1 MERFSIKKAQEEAE
15 KMKDKISSGE
25 SENYNEAEK
34 MIEKDNAQLDK
45 NIDAKAIEHL
55 EKEENRIFTEI
66 EISGVDDL
74 AESIKKLSQ
83 KTHKGRVTS
92 VHREGLLRMIPELKK
107 LILKPIPTKEEQERI
122 EELYGYLKEEDD
134 KLFKEANKQ
143 EIEKEKPKETK
154 KDIVFEKT
162 RSFEEKN
169 QEIINKE
176 FDKNSEELP
185 DEEKK
190 TIKKP
195 IEKTEEETEKPEE
208 TKQKIEKETET
219 EKQTE
224 EKSKIDLSPEQ
235 EQKIEEV
242 FLKFNIS
249 KEYLENMEGFS
260 DLSFGQRLLVAE
272 NLNHLI
278 VKEAKKEAK
287 TIQETEAKE
296 SRFKNMLKLALTLGA
311 SKTFQTADL
320 EKSILQKKISEGV
333 SEDNKTYLEQMI
345 KSSKELCPDV
355 EVSEDGKLEIQ
366 YIKQSEFEKLTLIE
380 KIDVLDFN
388 KAAKEFSKIPN
399 EWKYDTAKE
408 SERQAYE
415 EKKSSYDKLRDV
427 ILKLKT
433 NLEDEKSAALF
444 MNAIDEKVAIN
455 SLLSSNPDIEK
466 EIQKITNQ
474 SALAKAA
481 KELINP
487 NSNLAYASYGY
498 AARAGVVAVLGV
510 TSPLV
515 IPAIAGAAGGIGFFK
530 SRKEAEKAV
539 SARKALGREGKE
551 VKEKLKYETA
561 QGEKKERELKE
572 FTDASFFSK
581 RINRLKD
588 KIESIDESDPDFDNQ
603 LEILEKKIYE
613 TMSLADEKF
622 KRGLINFGDTKE
634 QITNK
639 LDFVQS
645 MGRARAYTK
654 TNIQNT
660 ENKVS
665 EILKSVGEHQ
675 NTAENIRKKEVWR
688 KARNGAL
695 IRAGFASAGAAI
707 AGFVHSPDVEKP
719 ETLED
724 QTILKKESEFPESQI
739 KEFPPKQEI
748 TFSETPKIV
757 SEENIAK
764 LYQWEN
770 KNNIDHSVVVNI
782 HKELVKNPELETGL
796 TDKNLKFIENNTEL
810 FKNENAAEKIQKLLS
825 QNELIYEIRK
835 GDNLWNIIK
844 SQLED
849 RKITEGLSEGKQT
862 YIIDDLKDKF
872 AKLNSEELKK
882 LGISSGNI
890 DKLTAGDK
898 IDLTSVLGSKNG
910 LGNISNAV
918 EGAQKLSEEQIAN
931 IEANNTKID
940 SFYDELREAKAEN
953 PDIKI
958 PQLNEDMAD
967 KIIKGEINVRSYI
980 NPEVSGQQAVESA
993 VDISSIENIKDAITN
1008 GKTESI
1014 IGEYNED
1021 LFEGVSGEVLKN
1033 GDTVVSF
1040 NVKNNAADVKLI
1052 ITQEGKMAI
1061 DGWGLR
1067 NWPENV
1073 KLGWLFGSRKLDTFT
1088 DLTDKNM
1095 KEALEFINKGKAIII
1110 EKPEE

>member
-1 MERFSIKKAQEEAE
+1 MERFSIKKAQEEAG

-34 MIEKDNAQLDK
+34 IAEKDNVQLDK
-45 NIDAKAIEHL
+45 DVDAKAIKRL
-55 EKEENRIFTEI
+55 EEEENKIFTEI

-83 KTHKGRVTS
+83 KTHKERMTS
-92 VHREGLLRMIPELKK
+92 VHREGLLRIIPELKK

-122 EELYGYLKEEDD
+122 KELYGYLKEEDD
-134 KLFKEANKQ
+134 KLFKEVNEQ
-143 EIEKEKPKETK
+143 EAKKEKPAETE

-162 RSFEEKN
+162 KSFEEKN
-169 QEIINKE
+169 QEIIDKE
-176 FDKNSEELP
+176 FGKNSEELP

-235 EQKIEEV
+235 EQKIEEA

-249 KEYLENMEGFS
+249 KEDLENMEGFS

-287 TIQETEAKE
+287 TTQETEAKE

-380 KIDVLDFN
+380 KIDVLNFN

-675 NTAENIRKKEVWR
+675 NTAENIRKKEVWK

-707 AGFVHSPDVEKP
+707 AGFVHSPETGKP

-748 TFSETPKIV
+748 TFSETPKIA
-757 SEENIAK
+757 SEENTAK
-764 LYQWEN
+764 LYQWED

-825 QNELIYEIRK
+825 QNELIYEVRK
-835 GDNLWNIIK
+835 GDNLWNIIGNMDELNGLEGGQK
-844 SQLED
+844 SNAIANIIED
-849 RKITEGLSEGKQT
+849 IKKDPETLKTFGFENPKDINNLKIGQ
-862 YIIDDLKDKF
+862 
-872 AKLNSEELKK
+872 
-882 LGISSGNI
+882 
-890 DKLTAGDK
+890 K
-898 IDLTSVLGSKNG
+898 IDLEKIKEILETTEIKGKG
-910 LGNISNAV
+910 II
-918 EGAQKLSEEQIAN
+918 EHAQELDEKTIAN
-931 IEANNTKID
+931 IEGNNAKID